1 MKELDT
7 SILNC
12 IAQDPTT
19 SLSDLVALI
28 SEEENVSESEVHRA
42 LKSLERDSLVLIDKS
57 MDMIMLSL
65 KGSSYIEN

>member
-1 MKELDT
+1 MRKLET

-19 SLSDLVALI
+19 SLSNLVALI
-28 SEEENVSESEVHRA
+28 SEEQNVSESEVHRT
-42 LKSLERDSLVLIDKS
+42 LKSLERDSLVLIDKN